1 VKPTHRSPARI
12 AIIVAT
18 LSLLF
23 SMLACGGIIPSCN
36 DVECALSDAGCLICQ
51 GAPTR

>member
-12 AIIVAT
+12 AILIAALT
-18 LSLLF
+18 LLL
-23 SMLACGGIIPSCN
+23 SMLACGGIIPQCT

-51 GAPTR
+51 GTPQ

>member
-1 VKPTHRSPARI
+1 MKPTHRSPARI
-12 AIIVAT
+12 AMLIAAM
-18 LSLLF
+18 SMLF
-23 SMLACGGIIPSCN
+23 SMLARGGVIPSCT